1 LHSASEASAEV
12 PSRVLVAVAAEEE
25 GDDDEEDEDDDDALV
40 LCTAASED
48 DHVTSTHIGSRR
60 TIRLA
65 RCCSSRVPAAEE
77 GGKYSKLKNGCD
89 RPIESVMRSMS
100 EVETGSGEA
109 VVRASSMS

>member
-1 LHSASEASAEV
+1 MHSASEASAEV

-25 GDDDEEDEDDDDALV
+25 GDDDGEDEDDDDALV

-48 DHVTSTHIGSRR
+48 DQVTSTHIGSRR

>member
-1 LHSASEASAEV
+1 MHSASEASAEV

-48 DHVTSTHIGSRR
+48 DQVTSTHIGSRR

>member
-48 DHVTSTHIGSRR
+48 DQVTSTHIGSRR

>member
-1 LHSASEASAEV
+1 MHSASDASAEV

-48 DHVTSTHIGSRR
+48 DQVTSTHIGSRR